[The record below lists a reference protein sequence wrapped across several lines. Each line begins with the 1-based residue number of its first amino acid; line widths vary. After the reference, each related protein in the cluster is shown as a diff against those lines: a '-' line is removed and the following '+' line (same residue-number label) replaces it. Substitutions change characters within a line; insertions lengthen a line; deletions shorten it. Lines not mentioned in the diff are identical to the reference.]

1 MTKMK
6 QSNDVNVIQRI
17 LNDYPLMILDGALA
31 TELEQHGCDLDDPL
45 WSARVLLENPDVIVQ
60 VHADYFRAGAD
71 CAITSSYQAT
81 VEGFRK
87 RGIGEQAALELIRK
101 TVELAAKARDDVWAE
116 VQDVIVEGGSSTRPL
131 AEVSSGHAK
140 NVGNE
145 QGENRTGE
153 HTGGEKLGRP
163 RPIVAGSV
171 GPYGAY
177 LADGSEYVGHYGVSD
192 ETLAAFHR
200 PRMAALVEAG
210 ADVLALET
218 IPSLQEA
225 RVLVELL
232 KEFPETCAWLS
243 FSLKDGTSISE
254 GTPLEVCAQTFGS
267 EPQLAAIGLNCAP
280 MEVVTEAIGILRR
293 ASDKPV
299 IVYPN
304 SGETYDAETK
314 TWSGQGSC
322 GSMKDASEQWVAA
335 GAQIIGGCCR
345 TTPHQISELA
355 KKWRN

>member
-1 MTKMK
+1 MT
-6 QSNDVNVIQRI
+6 QREQTNDINLVQRI
-17 LNDYPLMILDGALA
+17 LDEYPIMILDGALA

-45 WSARVLLENPDVIVQ
+45 WSARVLLENPDVIVN

-87 RGIGEQAALELIRK
+87 RGIGEEAALDLIRK

-116 VQDVIVEGGSSTRPL
+116 VQEATVVEGSTGQL
-131 AEVSSGHAK
+131 VDVSSGRAE

-145 QGENRTGE
+145 QSEYRTGE
-153 HTGGEKLGRP
+153 HTSGEKLRRP
-163 RPIVAGSV
+163 RPVVAGSV

-192 ETLAAFHR
+192 ETLAEFHR
-200 PRMAALVEAG
+200 PRMAALIEAG
-210 ADVLALET
+210 ADILAFET

-232 KEFPETCAWLS
+232 KEFPNTHAWLS

-254 GTPLEVCAQTFGS
+254 GTSLEVCAQTFGS
-267 EPQLAAIGLNCAP
+267 EPQIAAIGLNCAP
-280 MEVVTEAIGILRR
+280 MEVVTEAIRILRQG
-293 ASDKPV
+293 SDKPI

-345 TTPHQISELA
+345 TTPYQIKELA
-355 KKWRN
+355 KKWRS

>member
-1 MTKMK
+1 MT
-6 QSNDVNVIQRI
+6 QAQQTNPIEQI
-17 LNDYPLMILDGALA
+17 LREHPVMILDGALA

-81 VEGFRK
+81 VDGFRK

-101 TVELAAKARDDVWAE
+101 TVELAAQARDDVWAE
-116 VQDVIVEGGSSTRPL
+116 VQSGLVERESSTGQLVEAPSVR
-131 AEVSSGHAK
+131 SG
-140 NVGNE
+140 NV
-145 QGENRTGE
+145 ENITDRTGDRE
-153 HTGGEKLGRP
+153 ADSLRL
-163 RPIVAGSV
+163 RPIIAGSV

-192 ETLAAFHR
+192 ETLVEFHR
-200 PRMAALVEAG
+200 PRMAALLEAG
-210 ADVLALET
+210 ADILAFET

-225 RVLVELL
+225 KVLVDLL
-232 KEFPETCAWLS
+232 KEFPHAYAWLS

-267 EPQLAAIGLNCAP
+267 EPQIAAIGLNCAP
-280 MEVVTEAIGILRR
+280 MEVVTEAVGILSS

-304 SGETYDAETK
+304 SGETYDAVTK
-314 TWSGQGSC
+314 TWSGQGTC
-322 GSMKDASEQWVAA
+322 GSMSDASEQWVAA
-335 GAQIIGGCCR
+335 GAKIIGGCCR
-345 TTPHQISELA
+345 TTPHQIGALA
-355 KKWRN
+355 KKWRR